1 MGDYINNRNSI
12 CIRNYFTIEIQVTI
26 SLIEAEIIW
35 NGLPPETSNII
46 NQVRSDDASRRLRY
60 KVPQI
65 TQYPA

>member
-1 MGDYINNRNSI
+1 MGNYITNRISI

-26 SLIEAEIIW
+26 SVIEAEIIW
-35 NGLPPETSNII
+35 NRLPPETGNII